1 MALCFCL
8 FNFISLLKK
17 NKFIAPVSALTSCQY
32 FCPVDVSHRQ
42 EHQEIAQKAELQSS
56 SKEEANLNAEA
67 WFGVVPALAHTKR
80 WLQGCRQGSA
90 G

>member
-32 FCPVDVSHRQ
+32 FYPVDVLHRQ

-56 SKEEANLNAEA
+56 LKEEANLNTEA
-67 WFGVVPALAHTKR
+67 LLGAFPALAHTKC